1 MMYIKITTIEYSF
14 EDYES
19 VEIVEKPY
27 TTIAEFNEY
36 YYGYLLNEYANQCIV
51 TAKPYVDAD
60 CTIPFDGFHER
71 ISNMP
76 DYDDNFELPF

>member
-1 MMYIKITTIEYSF
+1 MFIKITYTEYGF
-14 EDYES
+14 EDS
-19 VEIVEKPY
+19 DSIEIVEKPY

-36 YYGYLLNEYANQCIV
+36 YYGYLRNEYANQCIV
-51 TAKPYVDAD
+51 TARPFADAD
-60 CTIPFDGFHER
+60 CTIPFDDFHER